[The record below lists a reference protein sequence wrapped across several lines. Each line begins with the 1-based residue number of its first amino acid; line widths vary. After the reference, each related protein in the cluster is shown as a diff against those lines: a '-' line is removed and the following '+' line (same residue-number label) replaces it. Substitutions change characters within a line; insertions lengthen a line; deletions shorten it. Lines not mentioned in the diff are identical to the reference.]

1 MLDDWQGLPWNWLLI
16 RASGITAWG
25 LLTAVVA
32 WGLILATRFPPR
44 VASAQ
49 RLMHMHRWLG
59 ALALAVTAGHVGLIL
74 VDPVVPFTLVQ
85 ILVPFTA
92 PWEPVAVAL
101 GTIALWLLIP
111 VSVMRLLRTPMAG
124 AGAVAVW
131 FGRAHWLAYAAWPVA
146 TAHYVLAGTDAL
158 TEWSIGLLI
167 AGTAVVAGALV
178 VWGFARPTPPGQH
191 RYQVAA
197 DPATRHE

>member
-1 MLDDWQGLPWNWLLI
+1 MLDDLQGLPWNWLLI

-32 WGLILATRFPPR
+32 WGLILATRLPPR
-44 VASAQ
+44 VASAP
-49 RLMHMHRWLG
+49 RLLHMHRWLG
-59 ALALAVTAGHVGLIL
+59 ALALAFTAGHVALLL
-74 VDPVVPFTLVQ
+74 VDPVVPFTIVQ

-111 VSVMRLLRTPMAG
+111 VSVIGRLRKRMGG
-124 AGAVAVW
+124 AGAVW
-131 FGRAHWLAYAAWPVA
+131 FGRAHWLAYTAWPVA
-146 TAHYVLAGTDAL
+146 TAHYVLAGADAL

-167 AGTAVVAGALV
+167 AGTAVVAAALAV
-178 VWGFARPTPPGQH
+178 RGVARPAPH
-191 RYQVAA
+191 VSAR
-197 DPATRHE
+197 